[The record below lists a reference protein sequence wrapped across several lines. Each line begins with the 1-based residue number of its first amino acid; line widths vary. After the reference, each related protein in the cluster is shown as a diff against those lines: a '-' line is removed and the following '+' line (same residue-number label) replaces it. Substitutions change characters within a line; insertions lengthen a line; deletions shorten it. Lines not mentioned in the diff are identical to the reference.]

1 MCGPWKANQREANLQ
16 SLYLF
21 PDKHV
26 MELNVWIERKDWEKA
41 GRQVLW
47 KGGRS
52 MTITEI
58 KLDADLETVEKRS
71 MGEEDEV
78 RTEEGDRM
86 RGHE

>member
-1 MCGPWKANQREANLQ
+1 
-16 SLYLF
+16 
-21 PDKHV
+21 
-26 MELNVWIERKDWEKA
+26 
-41 GRQVLW
+41 
-47 KGGRS
+47 